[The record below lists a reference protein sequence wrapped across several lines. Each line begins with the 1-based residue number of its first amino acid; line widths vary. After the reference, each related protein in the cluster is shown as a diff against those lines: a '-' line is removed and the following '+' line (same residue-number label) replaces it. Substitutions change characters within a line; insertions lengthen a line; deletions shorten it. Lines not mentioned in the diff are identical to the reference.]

1 MDGKPLKTY
10 LFAPFKLDLEKGY
23 LYRENGEEV
32 ELTATPRRILE
43 YMLENTSEQGD
54 TLFTRDKIIGGV
66 WGNVVV
72 ESATLDKHIAALR
85 KAFGRGER
93 DQSVIETKHREG
105 YRFKLPVRRI
115 YGDANTESGG
125 VITGAAHAIT
135 APAAVSHELSYSR
148 PHADTFGLWLL
159 GRGGGTILLLIVVLV
174 ATTVAASI
182 YYRSCATLAQTMSS
196 VGQCIVI
203 FVLFLHSLLN
213 RPGELSLNKTAP
225 ELAEAG
231 YNDLQE
237 YAAEQPILQKAT
249 RQFTKWWSAMLLS
262 WVALYFVYAWETW
275 GIDCSAVAS
284 SQPASII
291 EAILNI
297 VNTSLVILCYD
308 VLNKEPGRRRK
319 NGIFT
324 GPAAIGLAL
333 LALIPLLSGLRILTP
348 DQGLAAFTLLTGLY
362 AGIYMALFV
371 ARLQSKFLDPAPL
384 LVVLLFSYTAIQP
397 LALYI
402 QTSKQWAWVVLDYA
416 LVLKCLLYLYVLW
429 LIRSGDLLFYFREA
443 KRNYDDRMDQRRRA
457 HRRLID

>member
-1 MDGKPLKTY
+1 MDRKPLKTY

-23 LYRENGEEV
+23 LYREDGEEV
-32 ELTATPRRILE
+32 ELTATPRKILE

-66 WGNVVV
+66 WGNVAV

-105 YRFKLPVRRI
+105 YRFKLPVRRM
-115 YGDANTESGG
+115 YEDANT
-125 VITGAAHAIT
+125 HAVT
-135 APAAVSHELSYSR
+135 APVSVHETSPAR
-148 PHADTFGLWLL
+148 PFADTFGSWLL
-159 GRGGGTILLLIVVLV
+159 GRGGGSIMLLIVVLV
-174 ATTVAASI
+174 AATVAASI
-182 YYRSCATLAQTMSS
+182 FYRSCVALAQTIASA
-196 VGQCIVI
+196 GQCIVI
-203 FVLFLHSLLN
+203 FVLFLHALLN
-213 RPGELSLNKTAP
+213 RPGELSLNKNRA

-231 YNDLQE
+231 YNDVDE
-237 YAAEQPILQKAT
+237 YAAERPILEKALG
-249 RQFTKWWSAMLLS
+249 QFTKWWSAMLLS
-262 WVALYFVYAWETW
+262 WVALYLVYAWETW
-275 GIDCSAVAS
+275 GIECSASSS
-284 SQPASII
+284 SQTASIL

-319 NGIFT
+319 SGLFT

-333 LALIPLLSGLRILTP
+333 LAVIPLLSGLRVLTP

-402 QTSKQWAWVVLDYA
+402 QTSKDWAWVVLDYA
-416 LVLKCLLYLYVLW
+416 LVLKCLLYLYVFW
-429 LIRSGDLLFYFREA
+429 LIQSGDLLFYFREA
-443 KRNYDDRMDQRRRA
+443 KRNYDDRVDQRRRA
-457 HRRLID
+457 HRRLIN